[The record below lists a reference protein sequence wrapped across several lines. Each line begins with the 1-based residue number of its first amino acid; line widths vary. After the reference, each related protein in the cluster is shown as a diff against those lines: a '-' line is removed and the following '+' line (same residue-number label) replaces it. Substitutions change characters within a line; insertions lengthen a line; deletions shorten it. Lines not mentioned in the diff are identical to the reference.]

1 MPAKTN
7 YFIPKVRPSRLN
19 YFGLLFSLVGFV
31 LVILCLSGGHSKAG
45 HRLYF
50 LKITDN
56 PPNQLSVVY
65 GWRGYC
71 IESKSVVDC
80 KTDDSMMVVPFDVAV
95 SDMLNATYPSLFEN
109 AIPQDSDL
117 NPLAGPN
124 PPHDPKIFPAAV
136 LCLLCGGAGLTL
148 GVLRTVRHGFED
160 KHYSRGFLCCA
171 AAVLAL
177 LLVAECSVM
186 YANAATQL
194 TREYPQ
200 LIATQGPGLPMMG
213 VAFGSFVLA
222 GFCFLQGCFSKEDNY
237 RPL

>member
-1 MPAKTN
+1 MATKTN

-19 YFGLLFSLVGFV
+19 YLGLLFSLIGFV

-45 HRLYF
+45 QSLHF

-56 PPNQLSVVY
+56 PPSQLAVTY

-71 IESKSVVDC
+71 INDKTWQC

-95 SDMLNATYPSLFEN
+95 SDMLNGTYPELFEN
-109 AIPQDSDL
+109 AIPQDPDL

-124 PPHDPKIFPAAV
+124 PPHDPKIFAAAV
-136 LCLLCGGAGLTL
+136 LCLLCGGSGLTL
-148 GVLRTVRHGFED
+148 GLLRTMGRGFED
-160 KHYSRGFLCCA
+160 KHYGRGFLCCA

-222 GFCFLQGCFSKEDNY
+222 GFCFLQGCFSKEDSY
-237 RPL
+237 RPI